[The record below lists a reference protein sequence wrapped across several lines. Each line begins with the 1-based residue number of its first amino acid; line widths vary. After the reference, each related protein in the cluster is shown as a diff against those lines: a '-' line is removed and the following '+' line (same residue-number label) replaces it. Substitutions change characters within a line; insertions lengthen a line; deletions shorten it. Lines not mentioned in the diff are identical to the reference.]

1 VSVAAPSAAPG
12 LGPGPASD
20 STPPPTP
27 ALRRALGRAAD
38 TPLEPLEPPHAKP
51 VGWRLSERAYR
62 LVLVAGCALVPAL
75 VFGHAWAFAPAA
87 GPVVW
92 LLLAAVPGAR
102 PENVTPLTSVPVRRC
117 FEGEP
122 TTARIE
128 LAYTGSAGGL
138 DPAVYPGPGV
148 ELVRIRQH
156 GAVVDLEFTARRWGR
171 WSLGTVDLDLYDRGG
186 LARQTVRIDLGE
198 CEVFPLPTDSGLTP
212 IPTRLPNRLGEH
224 TSRQPGQ
231 GLEFTG
237 VRPYR
242 FGDRQRR
249 IHWPSTTRRGS
260 IQISEFAA
268 EQATDAVVLL
278 DAFGDV
284 VDVRGGSTLD
294 DSVRVAA
301 GIARAY
307 LRSHDRVGIV
317 SLGGKLRWLTPG
329 TGPTHL
335 LRIVESVL
343 DVRRDLGYQTP
354 DLDRV
359 PPPALPNGALVYAVT
374 PLADDRFLDA
384 LQDLAQRGNPAV
396 VVEIPAGEP
405 RLDPED
411 PGAPLALRLW
421 RLDREAL
428 RFSLTERG
436 MPVVAWEGDGTLDLA
451 LAPLL
456 RRPVHG
462 RTK

>member
-1 VSVAAPSAAPG
+1 M
-12 LGPGPASD
+12 
-20 STPPPTP
+20 
-27 ALRRALGRAAD
+27 
-38 TPLEPLEPPHAKP
+38 
-51 VGWRLSERAYR
+51 
-62 LVLVAGCALVPAL
+62 
-75 VFGHAWAFAPAA
+75 
-87 GPVVW
+87 
-92 LLLAAVPGAR
+92 
-102 PENVTPLTSVPVRRC
+102 
-117 FEGEP
+117 
-122 TTARIE
+122 TARIE
-128 LAYTGSAGGL
+128 LAYDGSAGGL
-138 DPAVYPGPGV
+138 DPAVYPGPGI
-148 ELVRIRQH
+148 ELVRIAQH
-156 GAVVDLEFTARRWGR
+156 GAVLDLEFTARRWGR
-171 WSLGTVDLDLYDRGG
+171 WSLGTVDVDLFDRGG
-186 LARQTVRIDLGE
+186 LARRTVRVELGE
-198 CEVFPLPTDSGLTP
+198 CEVFPLPDDSALTP

-231 GLEFTG
+231 GLEFAG

-242 FGDRQRR
+242 WGDRQRR
-249 IHWPSTTRRGS
+249 IHWSATTRRGS
-260 IQISEFAA
+260 VQISEFAA

-284 VDVRGGSTLD
+284 VGTRGGSTLD

-317 SLGGKLRWLTPG
+317 SLGGRLRWLTPG
-329 TGPTHL
+329 TGSTHL
-335 LRIVESVL
+335 LRICESVL
-343 DVRRDLGYQTP
+343 DVRRDLGYKVSE
-354 DLDRV
+354 LDRV

-384 LQDLAQRGNPAV
+384 LQDLAARGNPAV
-396 VVEIPAGEP
+396 VVEITAGEP

-436 MPVVAWEGDGTLDLA
+436 MPVVAWDAEGSLDLA

-462 RTK
+462 RTR

>member
-1 VSVAAPSAAPG
+1 M
-12 LGPGPASD
+12 
-20 STPPPTP
+20 STEQTP
-27 ALRRALGRAAD
+27 ALRRALGRTD
-38 TPLEPLEPPHAKP
+38 DPSEPLEPPTARP
-51 VGWRLSERAYR
+51 DGWRLSERAHR
-62 LVLVAGCALVPAL
+62 LALVAGCALIGAL
-75 VFGHAWAFAPAA
+75 VSGHAWAFALAA

-92 LLLAAVPGAR
+92 LLLAATPGTRPDRVEALVDVP
-102 PENVTPLTSVPVRRC
+102 LRRC

-122 TTARIE
+122 MAARIE
-128 LAYTGSAGGL
+128 LSYAGTAGGL
-138 DPAVYPGPGV
+138 DPALYPGPGV
-148 ELVRIRQH
+148 ELVKLSQH
-156 GAVVDLEFTARRWGR
+156 GAVLELEFTARRWGR
-171 WSLGTVDLDLYDRGG
+171 WSLGTVDIDVYDRGG
-186 LARQTVRIDLGE
+186 LARRTVRAELGE
-198 CEVFPLPTDSGLTP
+198 CEVFPLPDESSLTP

-224 TSRQPGQ
+224 TSRQHGE
-231 GLEFTG
+231 GLEFVG

-242 FGDRQRR
+242 WGDRQRR
-249 IHWPSTTRRGS
+249 IHWAATTRRGS
-260 IQISEFAA
+260 VQISEFAA

-284 VDVRGGSTLD
+284 AGTRGGSTLD

-329 TGPTHL
+329 TGSTHL

-343 DVRRDLGYQTP
+343 DVRRDLGFQTP

-374 PLADDRFLDA
+374 PLADDRFVDA
-384 LQDLAQRGNPAV
+384 LQDLALRGNPAV

-405 RLDPED
+405 RPDPED

-421 RLDREAL
+421 RLDRDAL

-436 MPVVAWEGDGTLDLA
+436 MPVVAWDGENTLDLV

-462 RTK
+462 RTR

>member
-1 VSVAAPSAAPG
+1 MNPS
-12 LGPGPASD
+12 LQ
-20 STPPPTP
+20 
-27 ALRRALGRAAD
+27 RALGRAD
-38 TPLEPLEPPHAKP
+38 SPLEPLEPPANRP
-51 VGWRLSERAYR
+51 VGRRLSERAHR
-62 LVLVAGCALVPAL
+62 LALVAACALIGAL
-75 VFGHAWAFAPAA
+75 VSGHAWAFALAA

-92 LLLAAVPGAR
+92 LLLAATPGSRPDRIEAR
-102 PENVTPLTSVPVRRC
+102 TSVPVRRC

-122 TTARIE
+122 MTAR
-128 LAYTGSAGGL
+128 LDLSYVGSAGGL

-148 ELVRIRQH
+148 ELLALTQH
-156 GAVVDLEFTARRWGR
+156 EAVLELEFTARRWGR
-171 WSLGTVDLDLYDRGG
+171 WSLGTVDVDVYDRGG
-186 LARQTVRIDLGE
+186 LVRQTVRAELGE
-198 CEVFPLPTDSGLTP
+198 CEIFPLPDDSALTP

-224 TSRQPGQ
+224 TSRQHGE
-231 GLEFTG
+231 GLEFVG
-237 VRPYR
+237 IRPYR
-242 FGDRQRR
+242 WGDRQRR
-249 IHWPSTTRRGS
+249 IHWAATTRRGS
-260 IQISEFAA
+260 VQISEFAA

-284 VDVRGGSTLD
+284 VGTGGGSTLD

-329 TGPTHL
+329 TGSTHL

-374 PLADDRFLDA
+374 PLGDDRFVDA
-384 LQDLAQRGNPAV
+384 LQDLTLRGNPAV
-396 VVEIPAGEP
+396 IVEIPAGEP

-436 MPVVAWEGDGTLDLA
+436 MPVVVWEGEGALDLA

-462 RTK
+462 RTR

>member
-1 VSVAAPSAAPG
+1 MKPS
-12 LGPGPASD
+12 L
-20 STPPPTP
+20 
-27 ALRRALGRAAD
+27 LRALGGAQ
-38 TPLEPLEPPHAKP
+38 TPVEPLEPPSARP
-51 VGWRLSERAYR
+51 TGWRLSERAHR
-62 LVLVAGCALVPAL
+62 LTLVAACALIGAL
-75 VFGHAWAFAPAA
+75 VSGHAWAFAFAA

-92 LLLAAVPGAR
+92 LLLAATPGSR
-102 PENVTPLTSVPVRRC
+102 PERVEGRTSVPVRRC

-122 TTARIE
+122 MRARIE
-128 LAYTGSAGGL
+128 LSYVGAAGGL

-148 ELVRIRQH
+148 ELIDLAQN
-156 GAVVDLEFTARRWGR
+156 GAVLDLEFTARRWGR
-171 WSLGTVDLDLYDRGG
+171 WSLGTVDVDVYDRGG
-186 LARQTVRIDLGE
+186 LARQTVRVELGE
-198 CEVFPLPTDSGLTP
+198 CEIFPLPDDSSLTP

-224 TSRQPGQ
+224 TSRQHGQ
-231 GLEFTG
+231 GLEFVG

-242 FGDRQRR
+242 WGDRQRR
-249 IHWPSTTRRGS
+249 IHWAATTRRGS
-260 IQISEFAA
+260 VQISEFAA

-284 VDVRGGSTLD
+284 VGAHGGSTLD

-317 SLGGKLRWLTPG
+317 SLGGRLRWLSPG
-329 TGPTHL
+329 TGGQHL

-343 DVRRDLGYQTP
+343 EVRRDLGYQTP

-359 PPPALPNGALVYAVT
+359 PPPAQPNGALVYAVT
-374 PLADDRFLDA
+374 PLADDRFVDA
-384 LQDLAQRGNPAV
+384 LQDLALRGNPAV
-396 VVEIPAGEP
+396 VVEIPVGEP
-405 RLDPED
+405 RLDPDD

-421 RLDREAL
+421 RLDGDAL

-436 MPVVAWEGDGTLDLA
+436 LPVVTWEGEHSLDLA

-462 RTK
+462 RTR

>member
-1 VSVAAPSAAPG
+1 MNPS
-12 LGPGPASD
+12 
-20 STPPPTP
+20 
-27 ALRRALGRAAD
+27 LRRALGDAD
-38 TPLEPLEPPHAKP
+38 TPLEPREPPSLRSI
-51 VGWRLSERAYR
+51 GWRLSERGHR
-62 LVLVAGCALVPAL
+62 LALVAACALVGAL
-75 VFGHAWAFAPAA
+75 LSGHAWAFALAA

-92 LLLAAVPGAR
+92 LLLAATPGSR
-102 PENVTPLTSVPVRRC
+102 PERVEASAAVPVRRC

-122 TTARIE
+122 LTARIE
-128 LAYTGSAGGL
+128 LSYAGSAGGL

-148 ELVRIRQH
+148 ELIGLRQR
-156 GAVVDLEFTARRWGR
+156 GAVLELEFTAQRWGR
-171 WSLGTVDLDLYDRGG
+171 WSLGTVDVDVYDRGG
-186 LARQTVRIDLGE
+186 LARQTVRAELGD
-198 CEVFPLPTDSGLTP
+198 CEIFPLPDDSSLTP

-224 TSRQPGQ
+224 TSRQHGQ
-231 GLEFTG
+231 GLEFVG

-249 IHWPSTTRRGS
+249 IHWAATTRRGS

-284 VDVRGGSTLD
+284 VGTNGGSTLD

-329 TGPTHL
+329 TGSTHL

-343 DVRRDLGYQTP
+343 DVRRDLGYQSP

-384 LQDLAQRGNPAV
+384 LRDLALRGNPTV
-396 VVEIPAGEP
+396 IVEIPADEP
-405 RLDPED
+405 RPDAED
-411 PGAPLALRLW
+411 PGSPLALRLW
-421 RLDREAL
+421 RLDRAAL

-436 MPVVAWEGDGTLDLA
+436 MPVVAWEGEGTLDLA

-462 RTK
+462 RTR

>member
-1 VSVAAPSAAPG
+1 MNQR
-12 LGPGPASD
+12 LQ
-20 STPPPTP
+20 
-27 ALRRALGRAAD
+27 RALGRPD
-38 TPLEPLEPPHAKP
+38 RPDEPLEPPSERP
-51 VGWRLSERAYR
+51 VGWRLSERAHR
-62 LVLVAGCALVPAL
+62 LGLVAACALFGAL
-75 VFGHAWAFAPAA
+75 LSGHAWAFALAA

-92 LLLAAVPGAR
+92 LLLAATPGTR
-102 PENVTPLTSVPVRRC
+102 PDRIEAHATIPVLRC

-122 TTARIE
+122 MTARIE
-128 LAYTGSAGGL
+128 LSYAGSAGGL

-148 ELVRIRQH
+148 ELISLEQH
-156 GAVVDLEFTARRWGR
+156 GAVLDLEFTARRWGR
-171 WSLGTVDLDLYDRGG
+171 WSLGTVDVDVYDRGG
-186 LARQTVRIDLGE
+186 LARQTVRVELGE
-198 CEVFPLPTDSGLTP
+198 CEIFPLPDESTLTP

-224 TSRQPGQ
+224 TSRQRGE
-231 GLEFTG
+231 GLEFVG

-242 FGDRQRR
+242 WGDRQRR
-249 IHWPSTTRRGS
+249 INWAATTRRGS
-260 IQISEFAA
+260 VQIGEFAA

-284 VDVRGGSTLD
+284 VGTHGGSTLD

-317 SLGGKLRWLTPG
+317 SLGGRLRWLTPG
-329 TGPTHL
+329 TGSTHL

-374 PLADDRFLDA
+374 PLADDRFVDA
-384 LQDLAQRGNPAV
+384 LQDLALRGNPAV

-436 MPVVAWEGDGTLDLA
+436 MPVVAWDGESTLDLV

-456 RRPVHG
+456 RQPVHG
-462 RTK
+462 RTR

>member
-1 VSVAAPSAAPG
+1 VNPS
-12 LGPGPASD
+12 
-20 STPPPTP
+20 
-27 ALRRALGRAAD
+27 LRRALGRAD
-38 TPLEPLEPPHAKP
+38 SPLEPLEPPSSRP
-51 VGWRLSERAYR
+51 VGWRLSERAHR
-62 LVLVAGCALVPAL
+62 LALVAACALIGAL
-75 VFGHAWAFAPAA
+75 VSGHAWAFALAA
-87 GPVVW
+87 GPAVW
-92 LLLAAVPGAR
+92 LLLAATPSSRPDQVEAR
-102 PENVTPLTSVPVRRC
+102 TSVPVSRC

-122 TTARIE
+122 MTAR
-128 LAYTGSAGGL
+128 LDLSYAGSAGGL

-148 ELVRIRQH
+148 ELLGLTQH
-156 GAVVDLEFTARRWGR
+156 GAVLELEFTARRWGR
-171 WSLGTVDLDLYDRGG
+171 WSLGTVDVDVYDRGG
-186 LARQTVRIDLGE
+186 LVRQTVRAELGE
-198 CEVFPLPTDSGLTP
+198 CEIFPLPDDSALTP

-224 TSRQPGQ
+224 TSRQHGQ
-231 GLEFTG
+231 GLEFVG

-242 FGDRQRR
+242 WGDRQRR
-249 IHWPSTTRRGS
+249 IHWAATTRRGS
-260 IQISEFAA
+260 VQISEFAA

-284 VDVRGGSTLD
+284 VGTGGGSTLD

-329 TGPTHL
+329 TGSTHL

-374 PLADDRFLDA
+374 PLGDDRFVDA
-384 LQDLAQRGNPAV
+384 LQDLALRGNPAV

-405 RLDPED
+405 RPDPED

-436 MPVVAWEGDGTLDLA
+436 MPVVVWEGEGTLDLA

-462 RTK
+462 RTR

>member
-1 VSVAAPSAAPG
+1 MSTSSGDAVPRRESTVTAS
-12 LGPGPASD
+12 PA
-20 STPPPTP
+20 T
-27 ALRRALGRAAD
+27 LRRALGSFAD
-38 TPLEPLEPPHAKP
+38 SPEALEPPTAGP

-62 LVLVAGCALVPAL
+62 LVLVAACALVPAL
-75 VFGHAWAFAPAA
+75 ITGHAWAFALAA

-92 LLLAAVPGAR
+92 LLLAASPLGRPDPVTAR
-102 PENVTPLTSVPVRRC
+102 TLVPVHRC
-117 FEGEP
+117 FEGERLI
-122 TTARIE
+122 ARIA
-128 LAYTGSAGGL
+128 LSYPGSAGGL

-148 ELVRIRQH
+148 ELARLSRH
-156 GAVVDLEFTARRWGR
+156 GAELELEFIARRWGR
-171 WSLGTVDLDLYDRGG
+171 WSLGTVDVDVYDRGG
-186 LARQTVRIDLGE
+186 LARQTVRADLGE
-198 CEVFPLPTDSGLTP
+198 CEVFPLPDDSTLTP

-224 TSRQPGQ
+224 TARQRGQ
-231 GLEFTG
+231 GLEFAG
-237 VRPYR
+237 VRPYQW
-242 FGDRQRR
+242 GDRQRR
-249 IHWPSTTRRGS
+249 IHWPSTTRRGAV
-260 IQISEFAA
+260 QISEFAA

-284 VDVRGGSTLD
+284 SGTRGESTLD
-294 DSVRVAA
+294 SAVRVAA

-317 SLGGKLRWLTPG
+317 SLGGRLRWLTPG

-343 DVRRDLGYQTP
+343 DVRRDLGFQLH

-384 LQDLAQRGNPAV
+384 LEDLALRGNPAV
-396 VVEIPAGEP
+396 VIEIPAGEP
-405 RLDPED
+405 RPDPDD

-421 RLDREAL
+421 RLDRQAL
-428 RFSLTERG
+428 HFSLTERG
-436 MPVVAWEGDGTLDLA
+436 MPVVAWDGEGSLDLA

-462 RTK
+462 RTR

>member
-1 VSVAAPSAAPG
+1 MSSAAPSAATE
-12 LGPGPASD
+12 AA
-20 STPPPTP
+20 PPPTP
-27 ALRRALGRAAD
+27 ALRRALGRAHA
-38 TPLEPLEPPHAKP
+38 PLDPLEPPSARP

-62 LVLVAGCALVPAL
+62 LVLVAVCALVPAL
-75 VFGHAWAFAPAA
+75 LLGRAWAFALAA

-102 PENVTPLTSVPVRRC
+102 PENVTPLTSVPIRRC
-117 FEGEP
+117 FEGE
-122 TTARIE
+122 TMAARVE
-128 LAYTGSAGGL
+128 LVYTGSVGGL

-148 ELVRIRQH
+148 ELVRISQR
-156 GAVVDLEFTARRWGR
+156 GAVIDLEFTARRWGR
-171 WSLGTVDLDLYDRGG
+171 WSLGTVDADLYDRGG
-186 LARQTVRIDLGE
+186 LARQTTRIDLGE
-198 CEVFPLPTDSGLTP
+198 CEIFPLPTDSALTP

-224 TSRQPGQ
+224 TSRQHGQ

-242 FGDRQRR
+242 YGDRQRR
-249 IHWPSTTRRGS
+249 IHWPSTTRRGA

-268 EQATDAVVLL
+268 EKATDAVVLL
-278 DAFGDV
+278 DAFGDLAG
-284 VDVRGGSTLD
+284 VRGGSTLD

-301 GIARAY
+301 GIAKAY

-317 SLGGKLRWLTPG
+317 SLGGRLRWLTPG
-329 TGPTHL
+329 TGSTHL

-343 DVRRDLGYQTP
+343 EVRRDLGYQVP

-374 PLADDRFLDA
+374 PLADDRFVDA
-384 LQDLAQRGNPAV
+384 LQDLALRGNPAV

-405 RLDPED
+405 QPDPDD

-436 MPVVAWEGDGTLDLA
+436 MPVVAWDGEGTLDLA

-456 RRPVHG
+456 RQPVHG

>member
-1 VSVAAPSAAPG
+1 VSGSAAPASST
-12 LGPGPASD
+12 PGPRAPSWD
-20 STPPPTP
+20 P
-27 ALRRALGRAAD
+27 ALRRALGRAG
-38 TPLEPLEPPHAKP
+38 TSSEPLEPPSARP

-62 LVLVAGCALVPAL
+62 LALVSACALVPAVL
-75 VFGHAWAFAPAA
+75 TGRAWAFALAA

-102 PENVTPLTSVPVRRC
+102 PEEVTPHVSVPVRRC
-117 FEGEP
+117 FEDEP
-122 TTARIE
+122 LAARIE
-128 LAYTGSAGGL
+128 LSYTGSAGGI

-148 ELVRIRQH
+148 QLIRLDQH
-156 GAVVDLEFTARRWGR
+156 GAVLELEFTAERWGR
-171 WSLGTVDLDLYDRGG
+171 WSLGTVDVDLYDRGG
-186 LARQTVRIDLGE
+186 LARQSVRVDLGE
-198 CEVFPLPTDSGLTP
+198 CEIFPLPTDSALTP

-224 TSRQPGQ
+224 TSRQHGQ
-231 GLEFTG
+231 GLEFVG

-260 IQISEFAA
+260 VQISEFAA

-278 DAFGDV
+278 DAFGDMV
-284 VDVRGGSTLD
+284 GTRGGSTLD

-301 GIARAY
+301 GITRAY

-317 SLGGKLRWLTPG
+317 SLGGQLHWLTPG
-329 TGPTHL
+329 TGATHL
-335 LRIVESVL
+335 LRIVETVL
-343 DVRRDLGYQTP
+343 DVRRDLGFQVP

-384 LQDLAQRGNPAV
+384 LQDLALRGNPAV

-436 MPVVAWEGDGTLDLA
+436 MPVVAWDGEGTLDLA

-462 RTK
+462 RTR

>member
-1 VSVAAPSAAPG
+1 M
-12 LGPGPASD
+12 
-20 STPPPTP
+20 STPPAVGSDAT
-27 ALRRALGRAAD
+27 LRRALGRVED
-38 TPLEPLEPPHAKP
+38 PQRPLEPPRPRAA
-51 VGWRLSERAYR
+51 GWRLSERGHR
-62 LVLVAGCALVPAL
+62 LAVVAGCALVPAL
-75 VFGHAWAFAPAA
+75 VTGHAWAFALAA

-92 LLLAAVPGAR
+92 LLLAAAAAR
-102 PENVTPLTSVPVRRC
+102 PDPVTAQARVPVRRC
-117 FEGEP
+117 FEGEAL
-122 TTARIE
+122 TARIE
-128 LAYTGSAGGL
+128 LSYAGSAGAL

-148 ELVRIRQH
+148 ELVRLARS
-156 GAVVDLEFTARRWGR
+156 GPVLELGFTASRWGR
-171 WSLGTVDLDLYDRGG
+171 WSLGTVDVDVYDRGG
-186 LARQTVRIDLGE
+186 LARQTVRVELGE
-198 CEVFPLPTDSGLTP
+198 CEIFPLPSDSSLTP

-224 TSRQPGQ
+224 TSRQRGQ
-231 GLEFTG
+231 GLEFAG
-237 VRPYR
+237 VRPYQW
-242 FGDRQRR
+242 GDRQRR

-260 IQISEFAA
+260 VQISEFAA
-268 EQATDAVVLL
+268 EQATDVVVLL

-284 VDVRGGSTLD
+284 ADVRGGSTLD
-294 DSVRVAA
+294 SSVRVAA
-301 GIARAY
+301 GITRAY

-317 SLGGKLRWLTPG
+317 SLGGRLRWLTPG
-329 TGPTHL
+329 TGSTHL

-343 DVRRDLGYQTP
+343 DVRRDLGFQAP

-359 PPPALPNGALVYAVT
+359 PPPALPHGALVYALT

-384 LQDLAQRGNPAV
+384 LQDLALRGNPAV

-436 MPVVAWEGDGTLDLA
+436 MPVVAWDGEGTLDLA

-462 RTK
+462 RTR

>member
-1 VSVAAPSAAPG
+1 V
-12 LGPGPASD
+12 LAS
-20 STPPPTP
+20 TT
-27 ALRRALGRAAD
+27 
-38 TPLEPLEPPHAKP
+38 
-51 VGWRLSERAYR
+51 
-62 LVLVAGCALVPAL
+62 
-75 VFGHAWAFAPAA
+75 
-87 GPVVW
+87 
-92 LLLAAVPGAR
+92 
-102 PENVTPLTSVPVRRC
+102 VPVRRC

-122 TTARIE
+122 MTARIE
-128 LAYTGSAGGL
+128 LSYAGSSGGI

-148 ELVRIRQH
+148 ELIRLARH
-156 GAVVDLEFTARRWGR
+156 GAALELEFAAQRWGR
-171 WSLGTVDLDLYDRGG
+171 WSLGTVDVDVYDRGG
-186 LARQTVRIDLGE
+186 LARQTVRVELGE
-198 CEVFPLPTDSGLTP
+198 AEIFPLPSESSLTP

-224 TSRQPGQ
+224 SSRQRGQ
-231 GLEFTG
+231 GLEFVG
-237 VRPYR
+237 VRPYQW
-242 FGDRQRR
+242 GDRQRR
-249 IHWPSTTRRGS
+249 IHWPSTTRRGAV
-260 IQISEFAA
+260 QISEFAA

-284 VDVRGGSTLD
+284 SDTRGGSTLD

-307 LRSHDRVGIV
+307 LKSHDRVGIV
-317 SLGGKLRWLTPG
+317 SLGGRLRWLTPG
-329 TGPTHL
+329 TGGTHL

-343 DVRRDLGYQTP
+343 DVRRDLGFQTP

-384 LQDLAQRGNPAV
+384 LQDLALRGNPAV
-396 VVEIPAGEP
+396 VVEVPAGEP
-405 RLDPED
+405 RLDPQD

-436 MPVVAWEGDGTLDLA
+436 MPVVAWDGEGTLDLA

-462 RTK
+462 RTR

>member
-1 VSVAAPSAAPG
+1 MPTASAA
-12 LGPGPASD
+12 
-20 STPPPTP
+20 T
-27 ALRRALGRAAD
+27 LRRALGRGESLID
-38 TPLEPLEPPHAKP
+38 PLEPPSARP
-51 VGWRLSERAYR
+51 EGWRLSERAHQ
-62 LVLVAGCALVPAL
+62 LTLVAACALVPAL
-75 VFGHAWAFAPAA
+75 ITGHAWAFALAA

-92 LLLAAVPGAR
+92 LLLAAAPGR
-102 PENVTPLTSVPVRRC
+102 PDSVTASTTVPVRRC

-122 TTARIE
+122 MAVQIE
-128 LAYTGSAGGL
+128 LHYAGSAGGL

-148 ELVRIRQH
+148 ELVRLNRH
-156 GAVVDLEFTARRWGR
+156 GAAIELEFAARRWGR
-171 WSLGTVDLDLYDRGG
+171 WSLGTVDVDLYDRGG
-186 LARQTVRIDLGE
+186 LARRTVRAELGE
-198 CEVFPLPTDSGLTP
+198 VEIFPLPTDSSLTP

-224 TSRQPGQ
+224 TSRQRGQ
-231 GLEFTG
+231 GLEFVG
-237 VRPYR
+237 VRPYQW
-242 FGDRQRR
+242 GDRQRR
-249 IHWPSTTRRGS
+249 IHWPSTTRRGAV
-260 IQISEFAA
+260 QISEFAA

-284 VDVRGGSTLD
+284 SDTGGGSTLD
-294 DSVRVAA
+294 SAVRVAA
-301 GIARAY
+301 GITRAY

-317 SLGGKLRWLTPG
+317 SLGGRLRWLTPG
-329 TGPTHL
+329 TGNTHL

-343 DVRRDLGYQTP
+343 DVRRDLGFQTP

-359 PPPALPNGALVYAVT
+359 PPPALPHGALVYAVT
-374 PLADDRFLDA
+374 PLADDRFVDA
-384 LQDLAQRGNPAV
+384 LADLALRGNPAV

-436 MPVVAWEGDGTLDLA
+436 MPVVAWGGEGTLDLA

-462 RTK
+462 RTR

>member
-1 VSVAAPSAAPG
+1 M
-12 LGPGPASD
+12 
-20 STPPPTP
+20 
-27 ALRRALGRAAD
+27 LRRALGKTSAD
-38 TPLEPLEPPHAKP
+38 PLEPLEPPTARP
-51 VGWRLSERAYR
+51 AGWRLSERAYR
-62 LVLVAGCALVPAL
+62 LILVAACALIPAL
-75 VFGHAWAFAPAA
+75 IAGHAWVFALAA

-92 LLLAAVPGAR
+92 LLLAAASSPR
-102 PENVTPLTSVPVRRC
+102 PDRVTANTDVPVRRC
-117 FEGEP
+117 FEGEAV
-122 TTARIE
+122 TARIE
-128 LAYTGSAGGL
+128 LSYRGSAGAL

-148 ELVRIRQH
+148 ELVRLAQH
-156 GAVVDLEFTARRWGR
+156 GAAIELEFTARRWGR
-171 WSLGTVDLDLYDRGG
+171 WSLGTVDVDIYDRGG
-186 LARQTVRIDLGE
+186 LARQTVRVELGE
-198 CEVFPLPTDSGLTP
+198 CEVFPMPDEGKLTP
-212 IPTRLPNRLGEH
+212 IPTRLPNRIGEH
-224 TSRQPGQ
+224 TSRERGH
-231 GLEFTG
+231 GLEFLG
-237 VRPYR
+237 VRPYQW
-242 FGDRQRR
+242 GDRQRR
-249 IHWPSTTRRGS
+249 IHWPATTRRGS
-260 IQISEFAA
+260 IQISEFAT

-284 VDVRGGSTLD
+284 AGVGGGSTLD

-301 GIARAY
+301 GITRAY

-317 SLGGKLRWLTPG
+317 SLGGRLRWLTPG
-329 TGPTHL
+329 TGAGHL

-343 DVRRDLGYQTP
+343 EVRRDLGYQNP

-384 LQDLAQRGNPAV
+384 LQDLALRGNPAV

-405 RLDPED
+405 RLDESD

-436 MPVVAWEGDGTLDLA
+436 MPVVAWDGEGSLDLA

-462 RTK
+462 RTR